1 MNNNLNNGNIDLK
14 NNYKH
19 IVFDYIGG
27 SVVGAT
33 FTTKSTRNSSSE
45 TKSKHIFRLTGR
57 GGNESVIIFLFFIFF
72 GLIFNVIDFLGG
84 FEEYFSFIK
93 NINMPLYSIFIEPMR
108 LFDLKFF
115 IFILVILLVL
125 IRKKLIYKKIEPK
138 GSSLNIY
145 SRELPSNLRPAH
157 MRLLLNDGLIDEVS
171 LGSTIVDL
179 IDKGYLEYY
188 KDRPEDDKLNFF
200 HSKDSKLIKTNKSH
214 DNLLKYEK
222 YIIDWFID
230 GYGNGLEVSATEV
243 NNGLK
248 TKLENGN
255 MEPADM
261 FYEWRALV
269 LMSFPIDK
277 YYIRYGGIKYNKVYS
292 ILGLIGFCTLFTY
305 IGAILLVYCFGLLFM
320 VNPKR
325 VLNKTGVDEICEW
338 LSLKRF
344 LKDFGNM
351 KDKTAEMV
359 KIWDF
364 YLTYSIALE
373 LSNKATDEI
382 VNFFGDN
389 ILIGSIDVY
398 NVQNIRA
405 DISTIS
411 YNSTINNNNQNK
423 IKLFEQLKI
432 EIEEEYKKL

>member
-1 MNNNLNNGNIDLK
+1 MTK
-14 NNYKH
+14 NH
-19 IVFDYIGG
+19 
-27 SVVGAT
+27 
-33 FTTKSTRNSSSE
+33 
-45 TKSKHIFRLTGR
+45 
-57 GGNESVIIFLFFIFF
+57 
-72 GLIFNVIDFLGG
+72 
-84 FEEYFSFIK
+84 
-93 NINMPLYSIFIEPMR
+93 
-108 LFDLKFF
+108 
-115 IFILVILLVL
+115 
-125 IRKKLIYKKIEPK
+125 
-138 GSSLNIY
+138 
-145 SRELPSNLRPAH
+145 
-157 MRLLLNDGLIDEVS
+157 
-171 LGSTIVDL
+171 
-179 IDKGYLEYY
+179 
-188 KDRPEDDKLNFF
+188 
-200 HSKDSKLIKTNKSH
+200 
-214 DNLLKYEK
+214 
-222 YIIDWFID
+222 
-230 GYGNGLEVSATEV
+230 
-243 NNGLK
+243 
-248 TKLENGN
+248 
-255 MEPADM
+255 
-261 FYEWRALV
+261 
-269 LMSFPIDK
+269 K